1 MDPYKELGIS
11 QHSTEKEIKNA
22 YRKLAIKHHPDKGGD
37 PEKFKQIA
45 AAYETLTNKD
55 KKNMYDQFGSVN
67 SDIDPMDIF
76 RQFSQMNM
84 SFFIDPSNITTHQF
98 SGFNNRMFDNRMF
111 DNLFTSMSSMG
122 NMNNCGSS
130 FSQTTTIINGV
141 KKTVTNKNGKIT
153 ETLETLEPTNLY
165 KLS

>member
-1 MDPYKELGIS
+1 MDPYKELDIPYS
-11 QHSTEKEIKNA
+11 ATEKEIKSA

-67 SDIDPMDIF
+67 RDIDPMDIF
-76 RQFSQMNM
+76 RQFSQMNS

-98 SGFNNRMFDNRMF
+98 SGFNNDMF
-111 DNLFTSMSSMG
+111 DNLFTSMDGMV
-122 NMNNCGSS
+122 NMNNYGGSS

-141 KKTVTNKNGKIT
+141 KKTVTNNNGNII
-153 ETLETLEPTNLY
+153 ESVEPTNLY
-165 KLS
+165 KLT

>member
-11 QHSTEKEIKNA
+11 RHSTEKEIKSA

-37 PEKFKQIA
+37 PEKFKQVA

-55 KKNMYDQFGSVN
+55 KKNIYDQFGAVN
-67 SDIDPMDIF
+67 HNIDPMDIF
-76 RQFSQMNM
+76 RQFSQMNK
-84 SFFIDPSNITTHQF
+84 SFFIDPYNITSHQF
-98 SGFNNRMFDNRMF
+98 SGFDNHMF
-111 DNLFTSMSSMG
+111 DNLFTSMSNMG
-122 NMNNCGSS
+122 NINNYGSRS

-141 KKTVTNKNGKIT
+141 KKTVTNNNGSIT

-165 KLS
+165 KFT

>member
-55 KKNMYDQFGSVN
+55 KKNIYEQFGSVN
-67 SDIDPMDIF
+67 SNIDPMDIF
-76 RQFSQMNM
+76 RQFSQMNS

-98 SGFNNRMFDNRMF
+98 SGFNNHMF
-111 DNLFTSMSSMG
+111 DNLFSSMG
-122 NMNNCGSS
+122 NCGGS

-153 ETLETLEPTNLY
+153 ESLETLEPTNLY

>member
-11 QHSTEKEIKNA
+11 YNATEKEIKNA

-37 PEKFKQIA
+37 PEKFKQVA

-55 KKNMYDQFGSVN
+55 KKNIYDQFGSVN
-67 SDIDPMDIF
+67 SNIDPMDIF
-76 RQFSQMNM
+76 RQFSQMNK
-84 SFFIDPSNITTHQF
+84 SFFIDPYNITSHQF
-98 SGFNNRMFDNRMF
+98 SGFDNHMFDNHMF
-111 DNLFTSMSSMG
+111 DNLFTSMG
-122 NMNNCGSS
+122 NMNNCGGSS

-141 KKTVTNKNGKIT
+141 KKTVTNNNGTIT
-153 ETLETLEPTNLY
+153 ESVETIEPTNLY

>member
-76 RQFSQMNM
+76 RQFSQMNS

-98 SGFNNRMFDNRMF
+98 SGFDNHMF
-111 DNLFTSMSSMG
+111 DNLFTSMS
-122 NMNNCGSS
+122 NMNNCGGSS

-153 ETLETLEPTNLY
+153 ESLETLETLEPTNLY

>member
-11 QHSTEKEIKNA
+11 YNATEKEIKNA

-37 PEKFKQIA
+37 PEKFKQVA

-55 KKNMYDQFGSVN
+55 KKNIYDQFGSVN
-67 SDIDPMDIF
+67 SNIDPMDIF
-76 RQFSQMNM
+76 RQFSQMNK
-84 SFFIDPSNITTHQF
+84 SFFIDPYNITSHQF
-98 SGFNNRMFDNRMF
+98 SGFDNHMF
-111 DNLFTSMSSMG
+111 DNLFTSMG
-122 NMNNCGSS
+122 NMNNCGGSS

-141 KKTVTNKNGKIT
+141 KKTVTNNNGTIT
-153 ETLETLEPTNLY
+153 ESVETIEPTNLY

>member
-11 QHSTEKEIKNA
+11 HNATEKEIKKA
-22 YRKLAIKHHPDKGGD
+22 YKKLAIKHHPDKGGD

-55 KKNMYDQFGSVN
+55 KKNIYNQFGSIN
-67 SDIDPMDIF
+67 HDIDPMDIF
-76 RQFSQMNM
+76 QKFSQMNK
-84 SFFIDPSNITTHQF
+84 SFFIDPYNITSHQF
-98 SGFNNRMFDNRMF
+98 SGFNHSMF
-111 DNLFTSMSSMG
+111 DNLFTSISSMG
-122 NMNNCGSS
+122 NMNNYCSS

-141 KKTVTNKNGKIT
+141 KKTVTNNNGTIT
-153 ETLETLEPTNLY
+153 ESVETIEPTNLY

>member
-1 MDPYKELGIS
+1 MDPYKELGIPRS
-11 QHSTEKEIKNA
+11 ATEKEIKNA

-55 KKNMYDQFGSVN
+55 KKNIYDQFGSVN
-67 SDIDPMDIF
+67 RDIDPMDIF
-76 RQFSQMNM
+76 RQFSQMNS

-98 SGFNNRMFDNRMF
+98 SGFNNGMF
-111 DNLFTSMSSMG
+111 DNLFTSMS
-122 NMNNCGSS
+122 NMNNCGGNS

-153 ETLETLEPTNLY
+153 ETLETLEPTNLN